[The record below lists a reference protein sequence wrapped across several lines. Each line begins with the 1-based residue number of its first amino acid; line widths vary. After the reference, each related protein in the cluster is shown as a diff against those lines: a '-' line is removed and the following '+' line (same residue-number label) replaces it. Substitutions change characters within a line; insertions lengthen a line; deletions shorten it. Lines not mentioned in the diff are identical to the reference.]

1 MGTLATSGYPDEM
14 LHNAAFHRDLHCLL
28 RQKQSSEKEM
38 HLFKN
43 ITCDHSI

>member
-1 MGTLATSGYPDEM
+1 MGTLATSGDPDEM
-14 LHNAAFHRDLHCLL
+14 LHIAAFHPGLHCLL

-38 HLFKN
+38 HVFKN